1 MRNIRKGTGE
11 SRRGKETILLILN
24 SAKTILI
31 EQGYSKLSM
40 RKVAVGAQ
48 ISVGNLQYYY
58 PSKNDLLKD
67 LLDHSIDEFMDEF
80 ERLRLGANND
90 PELHLR
96 SIINFIVLDLGNPT
110 TTTFYP
116 ELWALANH
124 DEYADKLMDE
134 VYARVRIPLEDCMK
148 QLNPALSVE
157 QVQKVALFISSSMEG
172 MTMFVG
178 HGKVWNDSIQQ
189 MANIATMSFLAM
201 ARNITSEDI
210 EKEIQTGSSHN

>member
-1 MRNIRKGTGE
+1 MNKMRNIRKGTGE

-40 RKVAVGAQ
+40 RKVAVGAE

-67 LLDHSIDEFMDEF
+67 LLDHSIDEFMNEF
-80 ERLRLGANND
+80 ERLRVGVNND

-124 DEYADKLMDE
+124 DEYADKLMDQI
-134 VYARVRIPLEDCMK
+134 YARVRLPLEDCITRI
-148 QLNPALSVE
+148 NPKLSVE
-157 QVQKVALFISSSMEG
+157 QVKKVALFISASMEG

-178 HGKVWNDSIQQ
+178 NGKVWNDSIKQ
-189 MANIATMSFLAM
+189 MANIAIMSFLQM
-201 ARNITSEDI
+201 VKKITPEDI
-210 EKEIQTGSSHN
+210 DKVL

>member
-1 MRNIRKGTGE
+1 MNKTRNIRKGTGE

-40 RKVAVGAQ
+40 RKVAVGAE

-67 LLDHSIDEFMDEF
+67 LLDHSIDEFMNEF
-80 ERLRLGANND
+80 ERLRVGVNND

-124 DEYADKLMDE
+124 DEYADKLMDQI
-134 VYARVRIPLEDCMK
+134 YARVRLPLEDCITRI
-148 QLNPALSVE
+148 NPKLSVE
-157 QVQKVALFISSSMEG
+157 QVKKVALFISASMEG

-178 HGKVWNDSIQQ
+178 NGKVWNDSIKQ
-189 MANIATMSFLAM
+189 MANIAIMSFLQM
-201 ARNITSEDI
+201 VKKITPEDI
-210 EKEIQTGSSHN
+210 DKVL

>member
-40 RKVAVGAQ
+40 RKVAVGAE

-67 LLDHSIDEFMDEF
+67 LLDHSIDEFMNEF
-80 ERLRLGANND
+80 ERLRVGVNND

-124 DEYADKLMDE
+124 DEYADKLMDQI
-134 VYARVRIPLEDCMK
+134 YARVRLPLEDCITRI
-148 QLNPALSVE
+148 NPKLSVE
-157 QVQKVALFISSSMEG
+157 QVKKVALFISASMEG

-178 HGKVWNDSIQQ
+178 NGKVWNDSIKQ
-189 MANIATMSFLAM
+189 MANIAIMSFLQM
-201 ARNITSEDI
+201 VKKITPEDI
-210 EKEIQTGSSHN
+210 DKVL